1 MKRKPRD
8 LLNEIRMTRSSSN
21 RPDLTLLV
29 VEGESDGRFFR
40 RQIDGKTCRLWP
52 AQGKPDAKELIE
64 IAMAENISGVLAII
78 DPDYDRLLGRLKSH
92 PNIIYYDENDF
103 EMMIIHSSSFDKA
116 MREYLA
122 AEELAPLLQPTGFS
136 SLRELVLDR
145 AGRIGLLRFL
155 SAKHTWDLSFSEL
168 NEYDKE
174 KKENCFKQFVEAN
187 TLAIDAEKLLR
198 VVLNASPNPR
208 VSYEKAHEAYEKV
221 IGEMP
226 SWEQYCNGHD
236 ATALIAFGLMNGG
249 WTDTNRYTNSDEIAH
264 SLIVG
269 YSDFSKTE
277 ASSSLQD
284 WETSNPPYRVMQIA
298 S

>member
-1 MKRKPRD
+1 MKSKPRE
-8 LLNEIRMTRSSSN
+8 LLNEIRMRRSLYN
-21 RPDLTLLV
+21 RPDLSLLV
-29 VEGESDGRFFR
+29 VEGETDCRFFR
-40 RQIDGKTCRLWP
+40 PMLDEKACKLLP
-52 AQGKPDAKELIE
+52 VQGKPAAKELID
-64 IAMAENISGVLAII
+64 IAMAENISGVLTII

-116 MREYLA
+116 MREYLT
-122 AEELAPLLQPTGFS
+122 AEDLAPLLQLTGFS

-174 KKENCFKQFVEAN
+174 KKENSFKQFVEAN

-208 VSYEKAHEAYEKV
+208 VSYEKAHEAYEKA

-249 WTDTNRYTNSDEIAH
+249 WTDTNRYTNGDEIGH
-264 SLIVG
+264 SLIVR
-269 YSDFSKTE
+269 YSDFDATE
-277 ASSSLQD
+277 AFSSLQN